1 MGGLIVKLSIEMQAA
16 KLLGLFALVIGPLAG
31 STAAAQEV
39 GDARKG
45 LVFAQNVCA
54 ECHGVAPGQLAPAA
68 APTFRAIANTPGM
81 TALALNV
88 FLRTPHRNM
97 PNLIISDSD
106 RDNVIAYILSL
117 RERR

>member
-1 MGGLIVKLSIEMQAA
+1 MQAA
-16 KLLGLFALVIGPLAG
+16 KLVGFLVGALAG

-45 LVFAQNVCA
+45 LVFAQRVCA
-54 ECHGVAPGQLAPAA
+54 ECHGVAPGQIVPAT

-88 FLRTPHRNM
+88 FLRTPHRSM
-97 PNLIISDSD
+97 PNLVISDGD

-117 RERR
+117 RDKR

>member
-1 MGGLIVKLSIEMQAA
+1 MQAA
-16 KLLGLFALVIGPLAG
+16 KLVGLLALMVGPAAG
-31 STAAAQEV
+31 STAAQEV

-45 LVFAQNVCA
+45 LAFAQKVCA
-54 ECHGVAPGQLAPAA
+54 ECHGVAPGQLVLAA

-81 TALALNV
+81 TALALTV

-97 PNLIISDSD
+97 PNLVISDSD

-117 RERR
+117 RDKR